1 MGFTTNNVR
10 HQRRVYNF
18 NQGLDQF
25 DPIVALTSGQPVYAS
40 DQITFNLG
48 DSALTSGLYTGYELG
63 FRIEKLSPS
72 YSLDAFHNW
81 RISNVLGIPG
91 NPDYVFSKTSAGL
104 TSATPPGFLPNPDQR
119 NYLNSISLGGGR
131 DYATSFFQQDS
142 NSSSWP
148 AYAAS
153 TFGDYRVKLYHG
165 HSSDEPPEP
174 NAQSLPFQLRGLA
187 VTNLKSTPERIEVD
201 GVIRR
206 VTITGD
212 ITVYPNQDTNGI
224 AGWTPSSNIDYRV
237 RIKSSADPNV
247 FFDLESGLTD
257 QWGNL
262 IPQVSPVAPNSQ
274 GIVGSFSVQWNG
286 FFSTADGPPYN
297 ANDTHFVQM
306 NVEAR
311 AKMQVTVSPLRNT
324 LSPIARTGVLC
335 KKCQSK
341 RTNQFAEFL
350 ESINI
355 FNSPL
360 SDVNP
365 TFAHSSLQSQDPTG
379 SMGFGWFSTES
390 IKIFDINNDDTDL
403 VYCDETGMCRRW
415 LGSGSGVYTPVMADN
430 RMKLEVFPSSPNAK
444 YVVSW
449 RDGSRREFGG
459 AVVGTDPC
467 DQYAL
472 KKHVNSNGHETTYT
486 RSVSYLSVSDGKGR
500 VVYHHFNTG
509 ELQPRV
515 INDNPDSALGRRYVL
530 DYYMN
535 GSEQRQLMSIT
546 DPVGDKVVF
555 VYGGAGRIAER
566 REELTN
572 HHRSVFYTYDSSGT
586 GRLASLKVS
595 STLLDPGP
603 GPDVVTDHFEVLY
616 SYNVPFVYD
625 ADGAGGNPPVTYNTT
640 KTVVKDLQGSGNPDR
655 VSYLAHDSLSRI
667 VAEFEESLDDLD
679 GDNLID
685 DLTYIAALHEYTDAN
700 DPWLRTK
707 TIQVNK
713 GATTFF
719 EYTARGNLKKVTD
732 TQGNETLMSYVEES
746 PLHPAFAT
754 FPDLVTEIRRPAPD
768 QDNAPTTYYPT
779 TKLTHDPANAN
790 LLAVEDAQGKTT
802 SFRYN
807 GDGQVNRIIDR
818 RGFKTYVIYDSR
830 ARVSEVHVQ
839 KSLLPS
845 PSITELVNEAAADFR
860 SVTLSYD
867 GYDNL
872 TGVLDDNGNDV
883 NVVYDAVNRPTTITD
898 GNNDDYIFGY
908 LDRVLQQVTLPDNN
922 APSANV
928 RLAKVVSDSAGR
940 PVAVNREDSSNASQ
954 LRVGF
959 SFDGFSQL
967 RALSR
972 IKNGVEK
979 SHTAEYDRQG
989 RTIKSTDAN
998 SKVSTVGYE
1007 PYCVGFA
1014 STSARGVRRK
1024 ASFDTLCRLTEV
1036 KVGTAAANPLEVAVA
1051 SETRTFEYDDLGR
1064 LIGTVQNVPT
1074 RYGEARFGQDR
1085 YGGVNATRG
1094 YLYDSL
1100 DRLTKVTFEDGK
1112 EMAYLYDEEGNVT
1125 QVTEDASGTAKV
1137 TQFSYYGD
1145 GKLYQVTYVRGG
1157 GNQVFTYAYDPG
1169 GRPLTLT
1176 YPTTT
1181 GIVAHFDDG
1190 VSANTGWDGNGQL
1203 LNLRYIKDGTTL
1215 IRRFAFS
1222 YDDAGN
1228 RITQLD
1234 VTPAK
1239 ATSWAYGYDWLDRL
1253 ESVKKAEAATVGAL
1267 GALQLVSVY
1276 TYDAADNRTEF
1287 EVPNLNP
1294 ALTETFRY
1302 SFDDADNITLIE
1314 KKVGSGSYASF
1325 ETFGTP
1331 DDDGNMTS
1339 RTRAGVTTTYTWN
1352 HWNRLAAISTSD
1364 NSKKQSHTFAP
1375 NGFRRKKKDKN
1386 DVETTEYA
1394 AGLAT
1399 AVSKAQGG
1407 ETITYLMGHRLMG
1420 FERASDGA
1428 TFWLLVDALST
1439 TRDVVNSSGAVV
1451 ASYEFSE
1458 YGQRIASSESGVSSQ
1473 KTFVGG
1479 MSVQDEV
1486 ADTGLMMMGHRFYEP
1501 SGPAGGTGRFLNRD
1515 PIGFRGGLNLFEYAS
1530 GSPVSKVDPT
1540 GLIPWLGLMVGGGI
1554 TGAIVGGG
1562 YAAYQG
1568 GSWSDIATGAT
1579 DGFFIGAGIPV
1590 AGYLGLEM
1598 MAVNAPA
1605 VAFGFGS
1612 FGAYNYAGMALRSGD
1627 FSARALGWIGP
1638 AGYAASASVSSPC
1651 PQPSSPRNAPRGNFG
1666 LGDLSAGDIA
1676 QTQRAVNQAGRPLVI
1691 FGSTARAQRGPLSD
1705 TDYLVPAAEAQM
1717 WQTMRLPGNPASI
1730 TATETNIEGWGGPM
1744 ILFTPNQPPR
1754 MLP

>member
-1 MGFTTNNVR
+1 MPAPYFSTVPELYQPRTWALDGSRTQGTSTSTGFPTEIFATDLISVR
-10 HQRRVYNF
+10 PEYFAGPTGGIGANLLIGERLGFYFEKADNPFNLSYSDPSLIETFFDYELTGVTFPGSISGQYTFAKTHQN
-18 NQGLDQF
+18 
-25 DPIVALTSGQPVYAS
+25 IVAPGPPTAVTAKNTNFL
-40 DQITFNLG
+40 IT
-48 DSALTSGLYTGYELG
+48 
-63 FRIEKLSPS
+63 
-72 YSLDAFHNW
+72 
-81 RISNVLGIPG
+81 
-91 NPDYVFSKTSAGL
+91 
-104 TSATPPGFLPNPDQR
+104 
-119 NYLNSISLGGGR
+119 GGR
-131 DYATSFFQQDS
+131 DFAVDYITNNNF
-142 NSSSWP
+142 P
-148 AYAAS
+148 L
-153 TFGDYRVKLYHG
+153 TKFGDYRIAGYAG
-165 HSSDEPPEP
+165 NP
-174 NAQSLPFQLRGLA
+174 NQQADRNEERLFQLRGLA
-187 VTNLKSTPERIEVD
+187 ITNLKSTPERIEVD
-201 GVIRR
+201 GVVRQ

-224 AGWTPSSNIDYRV
+224 AGWTPTNPIDWRIV
-237 RIKSSADPNV
+237 IKSPTVPQS
-247 FFDLESGLTD
+247 
-257 QWGNL
+257 QWRTINGT
-262 IPQVSPVAPNSQ
+262 IATPSAPNSA
-274 GIVGSFSVQWNG
+274 GVVGSFSTTWNG
-286 FFSTADGPPYN
+286 LFSTTDGPPYD
-297 ANDTHFVQM
+297 AIDTAFVQM
-306 NVEAR
+306 VIEAR
-311 AKMQVTVSPLRNT
+311 AIMQVTANRNT
-324 LSPIARTGVLC
+324 VTPLATTGVLC

-365 TFAHSSLQSQDPTG
+365 TVAHSSLQSQDPTG

-390 IKIFDINNDDTDL
+390 IKIFDLNNDDTDL

-430 RMKLEVFPSSPNAK
+430 RMRLEVFPSSPNAK

-486 RSVSYLSVSDGKGR
+486 RSVSYLAVSDGKGR

-535 GSEQRQLMSIT
+535 GSEQRQLLSIT

-595 STLLDPGP
+595 STLLQPDPT
-603 GPDVVTDHFEVLY
+603 PDVVTDHFEVQY
-616 SYNVPFVYD
+616 SYDVPFIYD
-625 ADGAGGNPPVTYNTT
+625 ADGTGGNPPVTYNTT

-679 GDNLID
+679 GDNVID
-685 DLTYIAALHEYTDAN
+685 DLTYIATLHEYTDAN

-707 TIQVNK
+707 TTQVNK

-732 TQGNETLMSYVEES
+732 TQGNETLMSYVEENS
-746 PLHPAFAT
+746 SHPAFAT

-779 TKLTHDPANAN
+779 TKLTYDPANAN
-790 LLAVEDAQGKTT
+790 LVAVEDAQGKATA
-802 SFRYN
+802 FRYN
-807 GDGQVNRIIDR
+807 SDGQVNRIIDR
-818 RGFKTYVIYDSR
+818 RGFKTYVLYDSR

-839 KSLLPS
+839 KSLTPS
-845 PSITELVNEAAADFR
+845 PLITELVNETAADFR

-872 TGVLDDNGNDV
+872 TGVLDSNGNTKGV
-883 NVVYDAVNRPTTITD
+883 LFDAVNRPTTVTD
-898 GNNDDYIFGY
+898 GNGDNYVFEY
-908 LDRVLQQVTLPDNN
+908 LDRVLEQVTLPDNN
-922 APSANV
+922 VPSANV

-940 PVAVNREDSSNASQ
+940 PIAVNREDSNNASQ

-959 SFDGFSQL
+959 AFDGFSQI
-967 RALSR
+967 RALAR
-972 IKNGVEK
+972 IKNGIEK

-989 RTIKSTDAN
+989 RTIKTTDAN
-998 SKVSTVGYE
+998 GKSSTVGYE

-1036 KVGTAAANPLEVAVA
+1036 KVGTPASNPLEVASA
-1051 SETRTFEYDDLGR
+1051 SETRTFDYDDLGR
-1064 LIGTVQNVPT
+1064 LIGTVQNVPA
-1074 RYGEARFGQDR
+1074 RYGQARFGQDR

-1125 QVTEDASGTAKV
+1125 QVTEDASGSSKV

-1145 GKLYQVTYVRGG
+1145 GKLYQVTYVRGS

-1176 YPTTT
+1176 YPTST
-1181 GIVAHFDDG
+1181 GIVAHFKG
-1190 VSANTGWDGNGQL
+1190 PSNEVGWDGNGQL
-1203 LNLRYIKDGTTL
+1203 LHLRYVKGGVD

-1276 TYDAADNRTEF
+1276 TFDAADNRTEF
-1287 EVPNLNP
+1287 QVPNLNP

-1302 SFDDADNITLIE
+1302 SFDDADNIMLVE
-1314 KKVGSGSYASF
+1314 KKVGAGSYASF

-1339 RTRAGVTTTYTWN
+1339 RTRGGVTTTYTWDDF
-1352 HWNRLAAISTSD
+1352 NRLAAISTSD
-1364 NSKKQSHTFAP
+1364 NSKKQSHTFGV
-1375 NGFRRKKKDKN
+1375 NGFRRKKKDK
-1386 DVETTEYA
+1386 DGVETTEYA

-1399 AVSKAQGG
+1399 AVAKAQGG
-1407 ETITYLMGHRLMG
+1407 DTVTYLMGHRIMG
-1420 FERASDGA
+1420 FERSSDGA
-1428 TFWLLVDALST
+1428 MFWYIKDGLST
-1439 TRDVVNSSGAVV
+1439 VRDVVNASGEVK

-1458 YGQRIASSESGVSSQ
+1458 YGQRIATSENGVSSQ
-1473 KTFVGG
+1473 KAWVGG
-1479 MSVQDEV
+1479 SSVQDEA
-1486 ADTGLMMMGHRFYEP
+1486 ADTGLMMMGHRFYDP
-1501 SGPAGGTGRFLNRD
+1501 DLLGRFLNRD

-1530 GSPVSKVDPT
+1530 GSPVMKADAS
-1540 GLIPWLGLMVGGGI
+1540 GLNPLGLDFNANSLKDEYNLLFNEHFMSDEVGIDQFMGTWKGAASRTNTVNEFMILSMGLFVPNDARGI
-1554 TGAIVGGG
+1554 
-1562 YAAYQG
+1562 
-1568 GSWSDIATGAT
+1568 
-1579 DGFFIGAGIPV
+1579 AGRLALP
-1590 AGYLGLEM
+1590 
-1598 MAVNAPA
+1598 
-1605 VAFGFGS
+1605 FGS
-1612 FGAYNYAGMALRSGD
+1612 FPNQRKDRNGYSSSAYSTSEGFAPCYTND
-1627 FSARALGWIGP
+1627 T
-1638 AGYAASASVSSPC
+1638 SSS
-1651 PQPSSPRNAPRGNFG
+1651 QNHH
-1666 LGDLSAGDIA
+1666 
-1676 QTQRAVNQAGRPLVI
+1676 VI
-1691 FGSTARAQRGPLSD
+1691 FWMGMGYMGFPTSTVREVEERTGRERKTGLDLPDILLGEAAILWGMELREMGPNASTKSPEFWKWLRNVEY
-1705 TDYLVPAAEAQM
+1705 YLRQ
-1717 WQTMRLPGNPASI
+1717 
-1730 TATETNIEGWGGPM
+1730 GGY
-1744 ILFTPNQPPR
+1744 PR
-1754 MLP
+1754 DPEIS

>member
-1 MGFTTNNVR
+1 MPAPYFSTVPELYQPRTWALDGSRTQGTSTSTGFPTEIFATDLISVR
-10 HQRRVYNF
+10 PEYFAGPTGGIGANLLIGERLGFYFEKADNPFNLSYSDPSLIETFFDYELTGVTFPGSISGQYTFAKTHQN
-18 NQGLDQF
+18 
-25 DPIVALTSGQPVYAS
+25 IVA
-40 DQITFNLG
+40 
-48 DSALTSGLYTGYELG
+48 
-63 FRIEKLSPS
+63 
-72 YSLDAFHNW
+72 
-81 RISNVLGIPG
+81 PG
-91 NPDYVFSKTSAGL
+91 
-104 TSATPPGFLPNPDQR
+104 PPTAVTAKNTNFL
-119 NYLNSISLGGGR
+119 IAGGR
-131 DYATSFFQQDS
+131 DFSVDYITNNNF
-142 NSSSWP
+142 P
-148 AYAAS
+148 L
-153 TFGDYRVKLYHG
+153 TKFGDYRIAGYAG
-165 HSSDEPPEP
+165 NP
-174 NAQSLPFQLRGLA
+174 NQQADRNEERLFQLRGLA
-187 VTNLKSTPERIEVD
+187 ITNLKSTPERIEVD
-201 GVIRR
+201 GVIRQ

-212 ITVYPNQDTNGI
+212 ITVYPNQDINGI
-224 AGWTPSSNIDYRV
+224 AGWTPTNPINWRV
-237 RIKSSADPNV
+237 VIKHPTVPQS
-247 FFDLESGLTD
+247 
-257 QWGNL
+257 QWVTINGT
-262 IPQVSPVAPNSQ
+262 IATPSAPNSA
-274 GIVGSFSVQWNG
+274 GVVGSFSTTWNG
-286 FFSTADGPPYN
+286 LFSTTNGPPYD
-297 ANDTHFVQM
+297 ATDTAFVQM
-306 NVEAR
+306 VIEAR
-311 AKMQVTVSPLRNT
+311 AIMQVTANRNT
-324 LSPIARTGVLC
+324 VTPLATTGVLC

-355 FNSPL
+355 FDSPL

-365 TFAHSSLQSQDPTG
+365 TFAHSSSQSQDPTG
-379 SMGFGWFSTES
+379 SMGFGWFSTEN

-430 RMKLEVFPSSPNAK
+430 RMRLEVFPSSPNAK

-486 RSVSYLSVSDGKGR
+486 KSVSYLSVSDGKGR

-535 GSEQRQLMSIT
+535 GSEQRQLLSIT

-625 ADGAGGNPPVTYNTT
+625 ADGAGGNPPVIYNTT

-667 VAEFEESLDDLD
+667 VAEFVESLDDLD
-679 GDNLID
+679 GDNVID
-685 DLTYIAALHEYTDAN
+685 DLTYIATLHEYTDAN

-732 TQGNETLMSYVEES
+732 TQGNETLMSYVEEN

-845 PSITELVNEAAADFR
+845 PLITELVNEAAADFR

-867 GYDNL
+867 GFDNL
-872 TGVLDDNGNDV
+872 TGVLDDNSNDV

-1100 DRLTKVTFEDGK
+1100 DRLTKITFEDGK

-1125 QVTEDASGTAKV
+1125 QVTEDASGAAKV

-1176 YPTTT
+1176 YPTST

-1276 TYDAADNRTEF
+1276 TYDPADNRTEF

-1352 HWNRLAAISTSD
+1352 HWNRLAAIWTSD

-1486 ADTGLMMMGHRFYEP
+1486 ADTGLMMMGHRFYDP
-1501 SGPAGGTGRFLNRD
+1501 SGSAGGTGRFLNRD
-1515 PIGFRGGLNLFEYAS
+1515 PIGFRGGLNLFEYAGSRPVSAIDPRGLTWYDLLDANYAAEFYNDLADSYIDQS
-1530 GSPVSKVDPT
+1530 GSMFDIDAMFWRGVGNVGVLGSPFGAGQNFAIAWGDETTSGWSRFWNT
-1540 GLIPWLGLMVGGGI
+1540 LGFGLSLTSLRG
-1554 TGAIVGGG
+1554 
-1562 YAAYQG
+1562 
-1568 GSWSDIATGAT
+1568 
-1579 DGFFIGAGIPV
+1579 IGAGVP
-1590 AGYLGLEM
+1590 AGRAG
-1598 MAVNAPA
+1598 ANAFEQDCRYVYRNLSAFDDPA
-1605 VAFGFGS
+1605 RGI
-1612 FGAYNYAGMALRSGD
+1612 
-1627 FSARALGWIGP
+1627 SARAPGATGVEP
-1638 AGYAASASVSSPC
+1638 MSHVAGKQASP
-1651 PQPSSPRNAPRGNFG
+1651 F
-1666 LGDLSAGDIA
+1666 I
-1676 QTQRAVNQAGRPLVI
+1676 
-1691 FGSTARAQRGPLSD
+1691 STAKTSEAALQFTKNGFFGQVRIDLTKVTNEIIDVSMGPFGPNAKMLNAWARKGQEVLIRD
-1705 TDYLVPAAEAQM
+1705 FIPAEA
-1717 WQTMRLPGNPASI
+1717 
-1730 TATETNIEGWGGPM
+1730 IEPW
-1744 ILFTPNQPPR
+1744 I
-1754 MLP
+1754 